1 MEYKGFLS
9 RKFIFVAACQVATI
23 VLTVL
28 GYVDG
33 GQFVTVT
40 LGLAGVYVAGNAA
53 SKFVGGAAGTNG
65 D

>member
-9 RKFIFVAACQVATI
+9 RKFIFVTACQIATI
-23 VLTVL
+23 TLAIL

-40 LGLAGVYVAGNAA
+40 LGLAGLYVAGNAA
-53 SKFVGGAAGTNG
+53 SKFVGGATGANG